1 MNTSVNA
8 AIAVTLAGV
17 AVAATLSPLGN
28 RSASPHS
35 LVSSTTA
42 SQQHGRTT
50 ATTATKTV
58 PAITT
63 TMVLAFP
70 FQGGHQRVIDRGP
83 NGLGAGDLILST
95 GQPILDNASGQR
107 VGTGDSVELIVSKRH
122 DGTVVSRGTLRLHGG
137 HIDIDGVVRHSDSP
151 FRVSVTGGTGI
162 YLGTGGQLTLIK
174 EDPARK
180 VVIMRLELV
189 R

>member
-1 MNTSVNA
+1 MNKSVNA
-8 AIAVTLAGV
+8 AATAATVAGLAL
-17 AVAATLSPLGN
+17 AATLSPLGS
-28 RSASPHS
+28 RSASPNS
-35 LVSSTTA
+35 AVSSSAGSPQYGWTTTTA
-42 SQQHGRTT
+42 PTQ
-50 ATTATKTV
+50 
-58 PAITT
+58 

-83 NGLGAGDLILST
+83 QGLGAGDLILST

-107 VGTGDSVELIVSKRH
+107 VGTGDAVELIVSKRH
-122 DGTVVSRGTLRLHGG
+122 DGTVVSRSTLRLPGG
-137 HIDIDGVVRHSDSP
+137 HVDIDGVVRHTDSP

-180 VVIMRLELV
+180 VVIMKLELV

>member
-1 MNTSVNA
+1 MNRSVNLVA
-8 AIAVTLAGV
+8 AAATIAGLALAG
-17 AVAATLSPLGN
+17 TLSPLGC
-28 RSASPHS
+28 RTASPHS
-35 LVSSTTA
+35 VVMSSTG
-42 SQQHGRTT
+42 SPRNGWTT
-50 ATTATKTV
+50 ATATA
-58 PAITT
+58 AHTT

-83 NGLGAGDLILST
+83 KGLGAGDLILST
-95 GQPILDNASGQR
+95 GQPILDNASGHR
-107 VGTGDSVELIVSKRH
+107 VGTADSVELIVSKRH
-122 DGTVVSRGTLRLHGG
+122 DGTVVSRGTLRLQGG
-137 HIDIDGVVRHSDSP
+137 HVDIDGVVRHTDSP

-174 EDPARK
+174 EDAARK

>member
-8 AIAVTLAGV
+8 AAT
-17 AVAATLSPLGN
+17 AATVAGLALAAALSPLGSS
-28 RSASPHS
+28 SASPTS
-35 LVSSTTA
+35 VASSSAGSSQNGWITTA
-42 SQQHGRTT
+42 PTT
-50 ATTATKTV
+50 TQ
-58 PAITT
+58 

-70 FQGGHQRVIDRGP
+70 FQGGHQRVIDRGTK
-83 NGLGAGDLILST
+83 GLGAGDLILST

-107 VGTGDSVELIVSKRH
+107 VGTSDAVELIVSKRH
-122 DGTVVSRGTLRLHGG
+122 DGTVFSRSTLRLPRG
-137 HIDIDGVVRHSDSP
+137 HVDIDGIVRHTDSP
-151 FRVSVTGGTGI
+151 FRVSITGGTGI

-180 VVIMRLELV
+180 VVIMKLELV